1 MPSSA
6 CAPSTSDIY
15 TLSLHDALPI
25 FAVHDLRRDL
35 LLVPEDD
42 RPDVRRAAGEAPLL
56 ADVHR
61 LQPDV
66 LPDALAR
73 DPGDA
78 AAGRR
83 LRAALR
89 RPEHVHLARLL
100 RPRRV
105 DARLP
110 LQHDQELAVRPGRRG
125 EPVAL

>member
-1 MPSSA
+1 
-6 CAPSTSDIY
+6 T
-15 TLSLHDALPI
+15 TLFRS
-25 FAVHDLRRDL
+25 LRRDL

-125 EPVAL
+125 EPVALAHARMAGELAAADLQLRDRKSVV